1 MIPRDGAE
9 YEAVETDLPA
19 LIIEGEM
26 DPITPPPL
34 AKAILPGFANGTYV
48 EFPYAGHGPSRSVEC
63 GGEMLNAFFD
73 DPRAEP
79 DLGCVDEV
87 EAPDFYAPL
96 FTTSLGPRLMVKAR
110 EDRKGLVGLGIW
122 AGLSIGI
129 PLIGFL
135 VLTVAPLGRRIDRRG
150 AAPASDARGMT
161 WTASCLVVLSLGIIG
176 GAIGVT
182 FQAFEELLL
191 LGLVP
196 WARLGA
202 LAGLFAGAAGLA
214 AMALAVGIHRRERLP
229 VGTLL
234 GFLLIGAAATS
245 FSVLL
250 LYWDLTPF

>member
-1 MIPRDGAE
+1 
-9 YEAVETDLPA
+9 
-19 LIIEGEM
+19 
-26 DPITPPPL
+26 
-34 AKAILPGFANGTYV
+34 
-48 EFPYAGHGPSRSVEC
+48 
-63 GGEMLNAFFD
+63 MLNAFFD
-73 DPRAEP
+73 EPKAEP

-96 FTTSLGPRLMVKAR
+96 YTTSLVPRLMVRAR
-110 EDRKGLVGLGIW
+110 EDKRSLIGLGIW
-122 AGLSIGI
+122 AGLSILL
-129 PLIGFL
+129 PAIGFL
-135 VLTVAPLGRRIDRRG
+135 VLTVAPLGRRIDGRS
-150 AAPASDARGMT
+150 AAPASDVRGMT
-161 WTASCLVVLSLGIIG
+161 WTASCLAVLSVGIIG

-182 FQAFEELLL
+182 YHAFEELLL

-202 LAGLFAGAAGLA
+202 LAGLFAGPAGLA

-234 GFLLIGAAATS
+234 GFLLTGAAAFS